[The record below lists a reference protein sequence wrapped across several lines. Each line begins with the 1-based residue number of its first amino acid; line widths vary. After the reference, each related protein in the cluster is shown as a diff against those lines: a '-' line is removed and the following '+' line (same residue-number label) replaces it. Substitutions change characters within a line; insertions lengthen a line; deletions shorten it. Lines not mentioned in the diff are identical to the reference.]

1 MTFRQATAH
10 LNRREKAGYIWDYY
24 KLPIFAAVIAV
35 CIVLSFLV
43 HALTKKDTALSI
55 AFINISMSTD
65 SIDALTSPY
74 IKSLPGG
81 AKKYEIPVQRFI
93 LSSDASD
100 SDTYEY
106 SYASSVKLLAMITAR
121 DLDVVFM
128 STDCA
133 EDFIKKGYIKES
145 IPLEDTDFFR
155 KTGLSAP
162 ICAGIIDNSERKKQA
177 EAFIKGIK

>member
-24 KLPIFAAVIAV
+24 KLPIFAAVIAI

-55 AFINISMSTD
+55 AFINISMSAD
-65 SIDALTSPY
+65 SIDALTS
-74 IKSLPGG
+74 
-81 AKKYEIPVQRFI
+81 
-93 LSSDASD
+93 DSD
-100 SDTYEY
+100 SYDY

-121 DLDVVFM
+121 VLDVVFM

-155 KTGLSAP
+155 KSGLSAP

-177 EAFIKGIK
+177 EAFIRGIK